1 MEIRIHL
8 FSEKVVRHWIE
19 LPSNL
24 VESPSLEV
32 FKEGLDL
39 ALRDIVWCVTLVVAG
54 WLNCD
59 LGGLFQQ

>member
-1 MEIRIHL
+1 MEIRIHF
-8 FSEKVVRHWIE
+8 FSEKVVRHCIE

-39 ALRDIVWCVTLVVAG
+39 ALRDIV
-54 WLNCD
+54 
-59 LGGLFQQ
+59 